1 MEFIRPSLEYLDSYL
16 EAYSYFEKEKSIFS
30 MVTTEEIKK
39 DKEKYI
45 DGLNNLETEKYYEV
59 NSFLITST
67 TYWLVDIEKKEF
79 IGYVEV
85 YHRLTEE
92 LYDANGHID
101 CVVAPQHRKKGYGN
115 KLGTKGIE
123 IAKELKLCEI
133 LINCDFDNIGL
144 KKIIENNEGIF
155 FSEDYHKGKKRE
167 RYRMIFNHSAQK
179 MWRRF
184 LEIWCADELRENE
197 FNYYCFQFSRDA
209 DELAELA
216 KMGVKK
222 ATVSLVFSCENKNII
237 YPKVGDYN
245 IILNSKDEAVCIVK
259 IIKIEKRKYIDVD
272 EQFAILEGEG
282 DKTLLYWRKVHE
294 EKFKKSLEEHHLKFD
309 CNLDLYLE
317 RFKLMY
323 K

>member
-16 EAYSYFEKEKSIFS
+16 EAYSFFEKEKSIFS
-30 MVTTEEIKK
+30 RVTAEEIRR
-39 DKEKYI
+39 DKELYI
-45 DGLNNLETEKYYEV
+45 DGLNNLITEKYYEV

-79 IGYVEV
+79 IGYVDV
-85 YHRLTEE
+85 YHRLTED
-92 LYDANGHID
+92 LYEANGHID

-115 KLGTKGIE
+115 KLGAKGLE
-123 IAKELKLCEI
+123 IAKELKLGEV
-133 LINCDFDNIGL
+133 LINCDYDNIGL

-155 FSEDYHKGKKRE
+155 LREDYNNGKKIE
-167 RYRMIFNHSAQK
+167 RYVVIFNHSAER
-179 MWRRF
+179 MWRKF
-184 LEIWCADELRENE
+184 LEMWFTNELGEDE

-209 DELAELA
+209 DGLSELV
-216 KMGVKK
+216 KRGIKK
-222 ATVSLVFSCENKNII
+222 ATVNLVLSCENKNII
-237 YPKVGDYN
+237 YPKIGDYN
-245 IILNSKDEAVCIVK
+245 IVLDSKDEAVCVVK
-259 IIKIEKRKYIDVD
+259 IIKVEKRKYSDVD

-294 EKFKKSLEEHHLKFD
+294 EKFKKLLEEHHQKFD
-309 CNLDLYLE
+309 CNLDLYLV

>member
-1 MEFIRPSLEYLDSYL
+1 MDFIRPSLEYLDSYL

-30 MVTTEEIKK
+30 RITAEEIRR
-39 DKEKYI
+39 DKEVYI
-45 DGLNNLETEKYYEV
+45 DGLNNLITEKYYEA

-67 TYWLVDIEKKEF
+67 TYWLVDTEKKEF

-92 LYDANGHID
+92 VYNANGHID
-101 CVVAPQHRKKGYGN
+101 CVVAPQHRKKGYGS
-115 KLGTKGIE
+115 KLGAKGLE

-133 LINCDFDNIGL
+133 LINCDCDNIGL
-144 KKIIENNEGIF
+144 KKIIKNNQGVF
-155 FSEDYHKGKKRE
+155 SSEDYYKGKKRE
-167 RYRMIFNHSAQK
+167 RYIIVFNPSAQK
-179 MWRRF
+179 MWRKF
-184 LEIWCADELRENE
+184 LEVRRTDDLKEHE

-209 DELAELA
+209 DGLSELV
-216 KMGVKK
+216 KMGIKK
-222 ATVSLVFSCENKNII
+222 ATVNLVFSCENKNTI
-237 YPKVGDYN
+237 YPKIGDYN
-245 IILNSKDEAVCIVK
+245 IILDSKDEAACVVK
-259 IIKIEKRKYIDVD
+259 IIKVDKRKYTDVD

-294 EKFKKSLEEHHLKFD
+294 EKFKKCLEEHNKKFD